1 MAIRV
6 AINGFGRIGR
16 LILRVGLKSKNIE
29 FVAVNDVTDAKTL
42 AHLLKYDSVHRIM
55 PETVEALDNA
65 FIVNGKEIKVF
76 SEKEPA
82 KLPWKDLDIDIVC
95 EASGKFTSYEKTKP
109 HLDAGAKKVIIT
121 APAKGEVPVK
131 SIVMGVNE
139 KIYDTTTDHI
149 ISNASCTTN
158 CVVPIAKVLHE
169 NFKIK
174 RGYMTTI
181 HAYTNDQKILDAPH
195 KDLRR
200 ARAAAMSMIPTSTGA
215 AKLIGV
221 IFPELKGKIDGMAI
235 RVPTPDVS
243 MIDLSCVVEK
253 DTNKDGVNEAFKKA
267 CAGPLKKY
275 VQYLTEPL
283 VSTDFT
289 GNPYSAI
296 FDSSLTAVVDN
307 TLVKLYAWYDNEWGY
322 TCRVIDLIEYIGKK
336 LL

>member
-1 MAIRV
+1 MALKV

-16 LILRVGLKSKNIE
+16 LILRVGLKSKNID
-29 FVAVNDVTDAKTL
+29 FVAVNDITDTKTL

-55 PETVEALDNA
+55 PETIEVLENS

-76 SEKEPA
+76 SEKDPA
-82 KLPWKDLDIDIVC
+82 QLPWKDLGVDIVC
-95 EASGKFTSYEKTKP
+95 EASGKFTAYEKSKP

-121 APAKGEVPVK
+121 APAKGETPVK
-131 SIVMGVNE
+131 LIVMGVNE
-139 KIYDTTTDHI
+139 KIYDTATDHI
-149 ISNASCTTN
+149 VSNASCTTN

-181 HAYTNDQKILDAPH
+181 HAYTGDQRLLDAPH

-221 IFPELKGKIDGMAI
+221 IFPELKGKIDGSAI

-243 MIDLSCVVEK
+243 LVDLACVVEK
-253 DTNKDGVNEAFKKA
+253 ETTTDEVNAAFKKA
-267 CAGPLKKY
+267 CSGPMKKY

-289 GNPYSAI
+289 GSPYSAI
-296 FDSSLTAVVDN
+296 FDSSLTTVTDK
-307 TLVKLYAWYDNEWGY
+307 TLVKLFAWYDNEWGY

-336 LL
+336 L

>member
-16 LILRVGLKSKNIE
+16 LILRVGLKSKNID
-29 FVAVNDVTDAKTL
+29 FVAVNDITDAKTL

-55 PETVEALDNA
+55 PETIEALDNA

-76 SEKEPA
+76 AEKEPA
-82 KLPWKDLDIDIVC
+82 NLPWKDLGVDVVC

-121 APAKGEVPVK
+121 APAKGDVPVK

-139 KIYDTTTDHI
+139 KIYDAATDHI

-174 RGYMTTI
+174 RGFMTTI

-221 IFPELKGKIDGMAI
+221 VFPELKGKIDGMAI

-243 MIDLSCVVEK
+243 MIDLACVVEK
-253 DTNKDGVNEAFKKA
+253 ETTKENVNEAFKKA
-267 CAGPLKKY
+267 CAGPMKKY

-283 VSTDFT
+283 VSIDFT
-289 GNPYSAI
+289 GNPFSAI
-296 FDSSLTAVVDN
+296 FDSSLTSVVDN

-322 TCRVIDLIEYIGKK
+322 TCRMIDLIEFIGKR
-336 LL
+336 LV